1 MAPPLPPSGHF
12 HVSHCRPVCS
22 LVQGH
27 GREVYALAFQRDGS
41 LAATGDLGGTG
52 RVWDLRT
59 GKSVMTLKVRG
70 SSPDAIRSAVQLCGH
85 GALVS
90 LSPVA

>member
-1 MAPPLPPSGHF
+1 
-12 HVSHCRPVCS
+12 
-22 LVQGH
+22 VQGH

-59 GKSVMTLKVRG
+59 GKSVMTLKVR
-70 SSPDAIRSAVQLCGH
+70 ACRFAVFNSGCCAVDTMLHQGLPFR
-85 GALVS
+85 ALS
-90 LSPVA
+90 FVA